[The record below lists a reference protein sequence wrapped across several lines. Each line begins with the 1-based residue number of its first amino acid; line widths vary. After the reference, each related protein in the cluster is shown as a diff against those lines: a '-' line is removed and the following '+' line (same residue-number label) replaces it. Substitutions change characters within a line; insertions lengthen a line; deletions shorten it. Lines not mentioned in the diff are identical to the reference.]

1 MSHPLPGSTIA
12 PAQPISHSSGYSVRV
27 AESTDDV
34 RAAQALRFAV
44 FNLELGHGLDKSHAS
59 GFDADVFDTVCDHLL
74 AERTDTG
81 ETIGTYRL
89 QTGRQAGAH
98 LGYYCA
104 QEFDLAP
111 FEPFRDEVVELGRAC
126 IHRDHRSRG
135 VLGLLWQAVSRHTRE
150 RRGRW
155 LIGCSSLNSQDPA
168 VGAAAFELL
177 SRRHLAAP
185 ELRTRPWPALA
196 CPLDQVTPVAP
207 KIPGLL
213 AAYLALGAKICAPP
227 VLDREF
233 GTIDFLTVLDLAGL
247 HPPRLG
253 RFLRT

>member
-1 MSHPLPGSTIA
+1 MTNPPCNSTVSPVQNLA
-12 PAQPISHSSGYSVRV
+12 AGGYAVRL

-44 FNLELGHGLDKSHAS
+44 FNLELGQGLDESHAS
-59 GFDADVFDTVCDHLL
+59 GLDADAFDTICDHLL

-89 QTGRQAGAH
+89 QAGAQAGAH

-111 FEPFRDEVVELGRAC
+111 FEPFRDEIVELGRAC

-135 VLGLLWQAVSRHTRE
+135 VLGLLWDAVARHTRA

-155 LIGCSSLNSQDPA
+155 LIGCSSLTSQDPA
-168 VGAAAFELL
+168 VGAAAFQVL
-177 SRRHLAAP
+177 SRRHLAPPA
-185 ELRTRPWPALA
+185 LRTLPLPALA
-196 CPLDQVTPVAP
+196 CPLDRITPVPP

-247 HPPRLG
+247 RPQTLE

>member
-1 MSHPLPGSTIA
+1 MINTQLFSNVPALTST
-12 PAQPISHSSGYSVRV
+12 GYAVRL

-34 RAAQALRFAV
+34 RAAQAVRFAV
-44 FNLELGHGLDKSHAS
+44 FNLELGQGLGESRAS
-59 GFDADVFDTVCDHLL
+59 GLDADVFDTVCDHLL
-74 AERTDTG
+74 AERLDTG

-89 QTGRQAGAH
+89 QAGAQAGAH

-111 FEPFRDEVVELGRAC
+111 FEAFRDEIVELGRAC
-126 IHRDHRSRG
+126 IHRNHRSRG
-135 VLGLLWQAVSRHTRE
+135 VLGLLWAAVARHARA

-155 LIGCSSLNSQDPA
+155 LIGCSSLTSQDPA
-168 VGAAAFELL
+168 VGAAAFHMLA
-177 SRRHLAAP
+177 RRHLAPP
-185 ELRTRPWPALA
+185 ELRTRPLPAPA
-196 CPLDQVTPVAP
+196 CPLDRVAPDAP

-247 HPPRLG
+247 RPETLA

>member
-1 MSHPLPGSTIA
+1 MNLSPPDPTHTSTQTIA
-12 PAQPISHSSGYSVRV
+12 AAGYSVRL
-27 AESTDDV
+27 AESTEDV

-44 FNLELGHGLDKSHAS
+44 FNLELGQGLGESHAS
-59 GFDADVFDTVCDHLL
+59 GLDADAFDTVCDHLL

-89 QTGRQAGAH
+89 QTGVQAGAQ

-104 QEFDLAP
+104 QEFDLTP
-111 FEPFRDEVVELGRAC
+111 FEPYRDEIVELGRAC

-135 VLGLLWQAVSRHTRE
+135 VLGLLWNAVARHTHH

-155 LIGCSSLNSQDPA
+155 LIGCSSLTSQDPA
-168 VGAAAFELL
+168 MGAAAFQVL
-177 SRRHLAAP
+177 SRRYLAPA
-185 ELRTRPWPALA
+185 EFRTLPLPGMA
-196 CPLDQVTPVAP
+196 CPMDRVAPVPP

-227 VLDREF
+227 VIDREF
-233 GTIDFLTVLDLAGL
+233 GTIDFLTVLDLTELRPQAL
-247 HPPRLG
+247 E

>member
-1 MSHPLPGSTIA
+1 M
-12 PAQPISHSSGYSVRV
+12 

-44 FNLELGHGLDKSHAS
+44 FNLELGQGLDASHAS
-59 GFDADVFDTVCDHLL
+59 GLDADVFDTVCDHLL
-74 AERTDTG
+74 AERADSG
-81 ETIGTYRL
+81 ETVGTYRL
-89 QTGRQAGAH
+89 QTGAQAAAH

-111 FEPFRDEVVELGRAC
+111 FEPFRDEIVELGRAC
-126 IHRDHRSRG
+126 IHRDHRNRG
-135 VLGLLWQAVSRHTRE
+135 VLGLLWEAVARQTRA

-155 LIGCSSLNSQDPA
+155 LIGCSSLTSQDPA
-168 VGAAAFELL
+168 VGAAAFEVLA
-177 SRRHLAAP
+177 RRHLAPA
-185 ELRTRPWPALA
+185 EFRTRPWPVLA
-196 CPLDQVTPVAP
+196 CPLDRVAPVAP

-233 GTIDFLTVLDLAGL
+233 GTIDFLTVLDLAEL
-247 HPPRLG
+247 RPHTLE
-253 RFLRT
+253 RFLRR